1 MLHKAVVRGAAQIA
15 KVHSVNDASAKS
27 SLKHV
32 PMCLETGLPL

>member
-1 MLHKAVVRGAAQIA
+1 MPHKAVVRETAQIT